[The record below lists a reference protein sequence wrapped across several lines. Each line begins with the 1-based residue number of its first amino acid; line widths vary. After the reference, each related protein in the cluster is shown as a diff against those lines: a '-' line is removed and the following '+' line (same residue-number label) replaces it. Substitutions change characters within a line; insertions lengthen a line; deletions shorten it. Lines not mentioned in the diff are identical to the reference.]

1 MKKIFTLLMCLVMAL
16 GIVTTAYAEEMT
28 GSITIENAI
37 EKQSYYIYRIFN
49 LESFNA
55 EENAYSYTVN
65 ETWSDF
71 AHDDGIRG
79 HYITLEEKSGS
90 TYVKWIEGA
99 NVNEFANLAIKWAK
113 EKNIFPDDGWTVKD
127 AGNYTFEN
135 LKLGY
140 YLVDSSVG
148 AICSLDTTNPNVTM
162 KEKNSLTTVEKKVQ
176 ENSTQD
182 FGKENNAS
190 IGETVKFKSEISV
203 GKGAENLVLHDK
215 MDETLIFNNDVVVRM
230 GSETISGDN
239 YTVST
244 ETTDGCTF
252 EVKFND
258 KFSASL
264 NENTKL
270 LVEYSAVLGSNA
282 KIHNVDAES
291 NESANRNET
300 WVSFGDDLT
309 STHSATN
316 TWTYEFDLVKTNQD
330 NKIIKG
336 ATFYLYNSETDGDI
350 IPLVKVGEGVYRV
363 ATDQELGLLSGDE
376 RTKGVLIEAGKVSI
390 QGLDEAVYYLG
401 EQSAPAGYNK
411 LSGRVAVTIG
421 KQSNK
426 AVLNGD
432 RTAYISGGV
441 QVINKSG
448 TELPT
453 TGGMGTRLF
462 YIIGGLMLALSA
474 VLFVKK
480 RYMN

>member
-16 GIVTTAYAEEMT
+16 GIVTTVYAEEMT

-37 EKQSYYIYRIFN
+37 ERQSYYIYRIFN

-71 AHDDGIRG
+71 AHDDAIRG
-79 HYITLEEKSGS
+79 HYITLEEKSGA

-99 NVNEFANLAIKWAK
+99 NVNEFANLAIEWAK
-113 EKNIFPDDGWTVKD
+113 EKNISNDDGFTAIN
-127 AGNYTFEN
+127 AGSYTFDN

-148 AICSLDTTNPNVTM
+148 AICSLDTTNPNVTVR
-162 KEKNSLTTVEKKVQ
+162 EKNTLTTVEKKVE

-182 FGKENNAS
+182 FGKENDAS
-190 IGETVKFKSEISV
+190 IGDTVKFKSEISV

-215 MDETLIFNNDVVVRM
+215 MDETLSFNNDVVVRI
-230 GSETISGDN
+230 GSETVSEDN

-244 ETTDGCTF
+244 ETADGCTF

-258 KFSASL
+258 KFSVSL

-282 KIHNVDAES
+282 KIHNADAES

-309 STHSATN
+309 STHSVTN

-336 ATFYLYNSETDGDI
+336 ATFYLYN
-350 IPLVKVGEGVYRV
+350 
-363 ATDQELGLLSGDE
+363 
-376 RTKGVLIEAGKVSI
+376 
-390 QGLDEAVYYLG
+390 
-401 EQSAPAGYNK
+401 
-411 LSGRVAVTIG
+411 
-421 KQSNK
+421 
-426 AVLNGD
+426 
-432 RTAYISGGV
+432 
-441 QVINKSG
+441 
-448 TELPT
+448 
-453 TGGMGTRLF
+453 
-462 YIIGGLMLALSA
+462 
-474 VLFVKK
+474 
-480 RYMN
+480 